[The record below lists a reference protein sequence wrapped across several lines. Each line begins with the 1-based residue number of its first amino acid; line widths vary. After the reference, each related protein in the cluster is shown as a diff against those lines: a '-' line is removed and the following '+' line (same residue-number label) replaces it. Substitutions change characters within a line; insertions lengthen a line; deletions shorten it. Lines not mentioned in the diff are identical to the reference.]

1 MRIFP
6 RTIAGQ
12 IAGLIGMSVVIA
24 LVLNFVAFYFI
35 LVARDRAPRPPG
47 PFQLFTVA
55 QLADA
60 AQSADEAALIAKRAT
75 AIGIPVEFVPAAQE
89 RRKTGGV
96 MEPEPESQRFL
107 RMPEARLFGD
117 RLSVQADGEVRLA
130 LKDGSA
136 LYFQMPR
143 PPWGFPGFI
152 GPEILLIFMIIAA
165 TLILVTLYAAR
176 SITAPLSSFVRAAQ
190 TIGTGMTEEGV
201 SERGPEEIAYLA
213 RALNK
218 MGDRIRLLLDERTRM
233 LVAISHDLRTP
244 LTRMKLR
251 TEKLVSD
258 KQNAAVASGFFADI
272 ARMEQM
278 LSEALQYMRE
288 RVSQEP
294 LLPVDLPS
302 VLDTICVELADLGK
316 AISYEGPP
324 KLVYRCRVG
333 ALTRA
338 ISNFVD
344 NSFKNGTTVFLR
356 LRACADGEIQIDVED
371 DGPGIPLSLRERVF
385 EPFFKANS
393 ARTLGQN
400 DGFGLGLT
408 IAFDI
413 IEAHGGS
420 IKLLDRSPHGLIVRV
435 VLPSQPHPESTA
447 AVG

>member
-24 LVLNFVAFYFI
+24 IVLNFVAFYFI

-60 AQSADEAALIAKRAT
+60 AQSADEAAMIAKRAN
-75 AIGIPVEFVPAAQE
+75 AIGIPVEFVSAAQE
-89 RRKTGGV
+89 RRKAGSAIDPQ
-96 MEPEPESQRFL
+96 PEAQRFL
-107 RMPEARLFGD
+107 RMPEAQLFGD

-136 LYFQMPR
+136 LHFLMSR
-143 PPWGFPGFI
+143 PPWGFPGFV
-152 GPEILLIFMIIAA
+152 GPEIILILMIIAA

-176 SITAPLSSFVRAAQ
+176 SITAPLSSFVRAAH
-190 TIGTGMTEEGV
+190 TIGTGLTEEGL

-218 MGDRIRLLLDERTRM
+218 MRDRIRLLLDERTRM

-251 TEKLVSD
+251 TEKLVSE
-258 KQNAAVASGFFADI
+258 KQNVAVANGFFADI
-272 ARMEQM
+272 TRMEQM

-294 LLPVDLPS
+294 SFPVDLPS
-302 VLDTICVELADLGK
+302 VLETICVELADLGK

-324 KLVYRCRVG
+324 RLVYRCRVG

-344 NSFKNGTTVFLR
+344 NSLKNGTTVFVR
-356 LRACADGEIQIDVED
+356 LLECADGAIQIDVED
-371 DGPGIPLSLRERVF
+371 DGPGIPLALRDRVF

-413 IEAHGGS
+413 VEAHGGS

-435 VLPSQPHPESTA
+435 VLPSQAHPESTA